1 MSRNK
6 RRHTW
11 IISDTHFYHDKIVGY
26 CDRPVDFTRKTMSH
40 WRKMIAPDDL
50 VYHLGDCFF
59 GKGSQFRGCM
69 DSLPGIKILIKGN
82 HDKKN
87 PDWYL
92 HHGFVAVQSFAAIL
106 VGTNVRRHG
115 EAFAYTRVLLSHKP
129 MVIPKLEK
137 YKTIN
142 IFGHFH
148 NNALEECEEE
158 RVKLLTINHYLFSLE
173 RTKYK
178 PVLLSRA
185 VRDGWVVQFDE
196 HTGQWREDR

>member
-1 MSRNK
+1 MYK
-6 RRHTW
+6 RHTW
-11 IISDTHFYHDKIVGY
+11 IISDTHFYHNKIIGY
-26 CDRPVDFTRKTMSH
+26 CGRPKDFTRKTMTH

-50 VYHLGDCFF
+50 VYHLGDCYFSKASGF
-59 GKGSQFRGCM
+59 HGCM
-69 DSLPGIKILIKGN
+69 DSLPGIKVLIKGN

-87 PDWYL
+87 ANWYL
-92 HHGFVAVQSFAAIL
+92 NHGFAVVQSYAAIL
-106 VGTNVRRHG
+106 VGTNLRKNG
-115 EAFAYTRVLLSHKP
+115 EALSYTKVLLSHKP
-129 MVIPKLEK
+129 MMIPELEG

-148 NNALEECEEE
+148 DNLLEECEEE
-158 RVKLLTINHYLFSLE
+158 LVNLLTSQHYLFSLE

-196 HTGQWREDR
+196 NTGQWLKR

>member
-1 MSRNK
+1 MSKNK

-11 IISDTHFYHDKIVGY
+11 IISDTHFYHDKIMGY
-26 CDRPVDFTRKTMSH
+26 CDRPENFTQKTMSH

-50 VYHLGDCFF
+50 VYHLGDVFF
-59 GKGSQFRGCM
+59 GKGSQFHGCM

-87 PDWYL
+87 PNWYL
-92 HHGFVAVQSFAAIL
+92 HRGFVAVQSYAAIL
-106 VGTNVRRHG
+106 VGTNLRKNG
-115 EAFAYTRVLLSHKP
+115 EALEYTRVLLSHKA
-129 MVIPKLEK
+129 MEIPKLEG

-148 NNALEECEEE
+148 NSPLEECESE
-158 RVKLLTINHYLFSLE
+158 RVGILTEDHYLFSLE

-178 PVLLSRA
+178 PVPLDRA
-185 VRDGWVVQFDE
+185 VKDGWVVRFNKSN
-196 HTGQWREDR
+196 GQWED